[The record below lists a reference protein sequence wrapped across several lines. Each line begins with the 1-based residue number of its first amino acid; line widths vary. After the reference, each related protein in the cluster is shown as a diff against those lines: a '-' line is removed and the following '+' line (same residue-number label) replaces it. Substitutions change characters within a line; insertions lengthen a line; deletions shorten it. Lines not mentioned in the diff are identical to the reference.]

1 MKPRL
6 VDTTGNK
13 YTLLVSEG
21 MYSSDSL
28 IELLWEVFKQWY
40 IVNYG
45 RGLPMNSQFLSLMFL
60 RAHHK
65 QHTCWQKGY
74 CLRR

>member
-28 IELLWEVFKQWY
+28 IELLWEVFKHRCY
-40 IVNYG
+40 HLIK
-45 RGLPMNSQFLSLMFL
+45 
-60 RAHHK
+60 H
-65 QHTCWQKGY
+65 
-74 CLRR
+74 RRWVD